1 MSKKDT
7 IQHIL
12 TVFQTSGGE
21 IYGAEAV
28 TQLEHALQAAS
39 LARDSGASVVLVAA
53 ALLHDIGHLLDD
65 EVPGD
70 AHTSNPEKFDDA
82 HEALRAR
89 SKRSGSATRARK
101 TISAFG
107 KASVPRSIV
116 SKVATE
122 LPRSGR
128 NDDRGGDRRL

>member
-1 MSKKDT
+1 MSKEDT

-12 TVFQTSGGE
+12 TVCQTSEGE

-39 LARDSGASVVLVAA
+39 LARDSGASAVLVAA
-53 ALLHDIGHLLDD
+53 ALMHDIGHLLDD

-70 AHTSNPEKFDDA
+70 AHTSNPEKLDDA
-82 HEALRAR
+82 REVLQAR

-101 TISAFG
+101 TITVFG

-128 NDDRGGDRRL
+128 NDDRGRDRRL

>member
-1 MSKKDT
+1 MSKEDT

-28 TQLEHALQAAS
+28 TQLEHALQAAG
-39 LARDSGASVVLVAA
+39 LARDSGASAVLVAA
-53 ALLHDIGHLLDD
+53 ALLHEIGLLLDD

-82 HEALRAR
+82 HEVLRAR

-101 TISAFG
+101 TISVFG

-128 NDDRGGDRRL
+128 NDDRGRDRRL